1 MTRLSLIALSSA
13 LAISAASAQQP
24 ASKPAMDPGMHMKM
38 MMPMNSDSTAT
49 KGYKQSMI
57 TMMSGMPAYTGDA
70 DVDFMK
76 QMKGHHQAA
85 INMAKVEPATKGY
98 KQSMITMMSGMPA
111 YTGDADVDFMKQMK
125 GHHQAAINMAKVELA
140 NGKDAEA
147 KKLAQEI
154 VTAQEKEI
162 ATIDAWLKT
171 KGK

>member
-1 MTRLSLIALSSA
+1 MIRTSVALFASA
-13 LAISAASAQQP
+13 LAISAAFAQQP

-38 MMPMNSDSTAT
+38 MMPMASDSAAT
-49 KGYKQSMI
+49 KGYKQSMM
-57 TMMSGMPAYTGDA
+57 TMMSAMPAYTGDA

-85 INMAKVEPATKGY
+85 IDMAK
-98 KQSMITMMSGMPA
+98 I
-111 YTGDADVDFMKQMK
+111 
-125 GHHQAAINMAKVELA
+125 ELK

-154 VTAQEKEI
+154 VSSQEKEI
-162 ATIDAWLKT
+162 VTIDTWLKA

>member
-13 LAISAASAQQP
+13 LAISAASAQQS
-24 ASKPAMDPGMHMKM
+24 ASKRAMDPGMHMKM
-38 MMPMNSDSTAT
+38 MMPKNSDSTAT

-85 INMAKVEPATKGY
+85 I
-98 KQSMITMMSGMPA
+98 
-111 YTGDADVDFMKQMK
+111 D
-125 GHHQAAINMAKVELA
+125 MAKVELA